1 MGKGFNEGENRRR
14 KKHKGNIK
22 KNKKNENEEFKE
34 MIYPELNYD
43 TELEQLFTAVTRLKI
58 DNQNLINFKE
68 SKNLKDPE
76 VKILKERFQD
86 DFEILQTCIKT
97 FDPIQGNGSQDLK
110 MINQK
115 KIVRNSSYE
124 NLNINDNNIN
134 DNMNLNNDIKLKN
147 IPRGRFNQDPNREE
161 DDYSIVK
168 DDSKNE
174 PLICSGENF
183 MKWMKI

>member
-43 TELEQLFTAVTRLKI
+43 TELEQLFTAVTRLKM

-86 DFEILQTCIKT
+86 DFEILQTWIKK
-97 FDPIQGNGSQDLK
+97 FDPI
-110 MINQK
+110 
-115 KIVRNSSYE
+115 
-124 NLNINDNNIN
+124 
-134 DNMNLNNDIKLKN
+134 
-147 IPRGRFNQDPNREE
+147 
-161 DDYSIVK
+161 
-168 DDSKNE
+168 
-174 PLICSGENF
+174 
-183 MKWMKI
+183 